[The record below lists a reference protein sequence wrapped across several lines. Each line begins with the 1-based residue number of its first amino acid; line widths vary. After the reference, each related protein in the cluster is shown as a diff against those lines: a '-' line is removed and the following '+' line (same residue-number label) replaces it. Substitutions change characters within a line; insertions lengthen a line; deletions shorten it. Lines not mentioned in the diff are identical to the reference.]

1 MIQEGEL
8 IHIPQ
13 GVEMWNETGK
23 GMRLR
28 MTERP
33 TVGVYLSTMSQYIH
47 QVYANGHERKLKRSY
62 VYPLEGQHGTR

>member
-1 MIQEGEL
+1 MQEGDL
-8 IHIPQ
+8 LHIPQ

-33 TVGVYLSTMSQYIH
+33 IVGVYLSTWSQHIC
-47 QVYANGHERKLKRSY
+47 QVYANGHEWKLKRRD
-62 VYPLEGQHGTR
+62 VYPLEGSSAVS